1 MCRGSFLYKVTSI
14 KGGIRMGEHKK
25 LVPGAIDKE
34 SQFKQRISQTEEL
47 ILKPH
52 EENGLENL
60 TEEEIE
66 QYCQLNIDELREKGI
81 SEKILFVAKTTKEFI
96 EANKEALLKKI
107 QERQREKENDEREI

>member
-1 MCRGSFLYKVTSI
+1 
-14 KGGIRMGEHKK
+14 MGEHKK

-66 QYCQLNIDELREKGI
+66 QYCQLDIEDLKKKGI
-81 SEKILFVAKTTKEFI
+81 KQTLVVVAKATKEFI
-96 EANKEALLKKI
+96 EANKEALLKRI
-107 QERQREKENDEREI
+107 QEKQGEKENNEREI